1 MVDEH
6 PVRIRKSQSSLTI
19 SEFNRRRSNSTNH
32 HKAACAC
39 ARRRG
44 RIRKSQSSL
53 TISEFNTRRSKLT
66 NHHKAACGR
75 QLRQTTKHPVLM
87 VDAVEFGNHKAASRF
102 PNLILDDPIRQSTTK
117 AACTRQL
124 RQTTKHPVMMVDAVE
139 FGNHKA
145 ASGFPNLMVDEHPV
159 RIRKSQSSLTISEF
173 NTRRSNST
181 NHHNASGADGRRRQT
196 T

>member
-53 TISEFNTRRSKLT
+53 TISEFNTRRSNLT

-87 VDAVEFGNHKAASRF
+87 VDAVEFGNQQAASRF
-102 PNLILDDPIRQSTTK
+102 PNLI
-117 AACTRQL
+117 
-124 RQTTKHPVMMVDAVE
+124 
-139 FGNHKA
+139 
-145 ASGFPNLMVDEHPV
+145 VDEHPV
-159 RIRKSQSSLTISEF
+159 EIRKSQSNLTISEF
-173 NTRRSNST
+173 NPRRSNST
-181 NHHNASGADGRRRQT
+181 NHHKAACGRQL
-196 T
+196 